1 MGVDATN
8 SYYRD
13 GSTAGVK
20 LEFYHVGSGRK
31 VTFKAFLTQMDD
43 SFDTKFNKEEAYGR
57 MDPFQIFQ
65 GTSRT
70 ISLSWQI
77 PAHSAAEAKENLR
90 RCSLIAAMQY
100 PVYESAGRRAS
111 TIKGAPIIKIKFAN
125 LITSNTSI
133 GGSAKQSGLAGA
145 MGGLQFSPNVEAGF
159 IIDNTRGEVMLYPKL
174 VELSCNF
181 AVIHEHSLGWDVKG
195 NARGRAMKRFPYNI
209 SNTNVLTTTDKKTK
223 EPDTVSEARV
233 EEARKVIEAAAIAA
247 DVDARHAEFGNLT
260 ALSIEEGTLSQGQLQ
275 LRVNDPLLHLPS
287 HVLDLAA
294 GKRAYQPTADPSG
307 GEAGSLRAGL
317 NSEINEELLDFQL
330 RDRRVLTRLGSIFRN
345 FKKDLE

>member
-8 SYYRD
+8 SYYKD
-13 GSTAGVK
+13 GSSAGVK

-159 IIDNTRGEVMLYPKL
+159 IIDNAKGEVMLYPKL

-181 AVIHEHSLGWDVKG
+181 AVIHEHPLGWTVKG

-233 EEARKVIEAAAIAA
+233 EEAREAIVAAAIAA
-247 DVDARHAEFGNLT
+247 DVDARRAEFGNLT
-260 ALSIEEGTLSQGQLQ
+260 ELSIEGTLSQGQL
-275 LRVNDPLLHLPS
+275 RVNDPLLMQTLEL
-287 HVLDLAA
+287 VA
-294 GKRAYQPTADPSG
+294 GKRAYQPTADPSV

-317 NSEINEELLDFQL
+317 NSEINEDLLDFQL
-330 RDRRVLTRLGSIFRN
+330 RDRRVLTQLGSIFRN
-345 FKKDLE
+345 FKKDLK

>member
-8 SYYRD
+8 SYYKD
-13 GSTAGVK
+13 GSSSGVK

-159 IIDNTRGEVMLYPKL
+159 IIDKAGGEVMLYPKL

-223 EPDTVSEARV
+223 EPDTVTEARL
-233 EEARKVIEAAAIAA
+233 EEARKAIEADAIAA
-247 DVDARHAEFGNLT
+247 DVEARQGEQGQLT
-260 ALSIEEGTLSQGQLQ
+260 ELSIEGTLSQGQLH
-275 LRVNDPLLHLPS
+275 VNDPLLMETA
-287 HVLDLAA
+287 DLEA

-307 GEAGSLRAGL
+307 AEAGSLRAGL

-330 RDRRVLTRLGSIFRN
+330 RNRSVVSTRETLAWQKFLGM
-345 FKKDLE
+345 